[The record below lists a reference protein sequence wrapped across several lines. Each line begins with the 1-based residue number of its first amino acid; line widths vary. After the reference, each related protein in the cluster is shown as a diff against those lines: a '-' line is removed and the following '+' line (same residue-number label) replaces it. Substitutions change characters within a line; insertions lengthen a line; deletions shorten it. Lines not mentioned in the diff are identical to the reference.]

1 MPLIRKKTR
10 TVPQVNHSVMMEE
23 AALPPKKDDPKVID
37 IPNEERILYWAGI
50 LGCSRT
56 DLLYAVINVGH
67 SYKSVEA
74 FLSMN
79 LRKKSGGQ

>member
-1 MPLIRKKTR
+1 MLSRKKTK
-10 TVPQVNHSVMMEE
+10 TVSQGNHVVMMEE
-23 AALPPKKDDPKVID
+23 PALPPKEDPKVID
-37 IPNEERILYWAGI
+37 LPNEERILYWAHE

-74 FLSMN
+74 FLCMN
-79 LRKKSGGQ
+79 LRKNDKKQ